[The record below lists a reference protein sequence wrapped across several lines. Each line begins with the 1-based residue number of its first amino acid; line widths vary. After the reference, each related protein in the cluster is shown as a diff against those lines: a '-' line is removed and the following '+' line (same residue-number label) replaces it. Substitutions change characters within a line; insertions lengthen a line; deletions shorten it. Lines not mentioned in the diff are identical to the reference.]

1 MCSDGQKIVAVKR
14 RVLLSQVDYILEQTK
29 QRLLDNLLELD
40 KNFRI

>member
-14 RVLLSQVDYILEQTK
+14 RLLLSQVDYILEQTK